1 MNNSKFIT
9 DAFNAGLI
17 QDMWGVP
24 YTDLSVLRKH
34 VADERWITI
43 NNKEGRKGSKVKIS
57 ASGEILAGM
66 GGKFNGR
73 KINEIGKG
81 SNYSSMSTSELEN
94 KLTKITG
101 NIESRKNKHIKSS
114 GVNANSTAAG
124 YANGSLSAQTE
135 EETTAIYEIK
145 KELMNRSGDIQKEAR
160 ERNLARRAER
170 KAERAPSSPKLN
182 ENQSTIVNRIKH
194 LLNVDI
200 TSAIEP
206 RFSKGDRVQI
216 YKSDL
221 PNNAL
226 NQIMRMSKQYGGFTV
241 EEGGAGQVSLKFTK
255 GGAK

>member
-1 MNNSKFIT
+1 MNKTYFDAGLLSDQWGTPIT
-9 DAFNAGLI
+9 DVTQL
-17 QDMWGVP
+17 
-24 YTDLSVLRKH
+24 TT
-34 VADERWITI
+34 DERWITV
-43 NNKEGRKGSKVKIS
+43 NNSEGRTGSKVKIS

-66 GGKFNGR
+66 GGKFNGQ
-73 KINEIGKG
+73 KINEIG
-81 SNYSSMSTSELEN
+81 E
-94 KLTKITG
+94 
-101 NIESRKNKHIKSS
+101 
-114 GVNANSTAAG
+114 
-124 YANGSLSAQTE
+124 
-135 EETTAIYEIK
+135 
-145 KELMNRSGDIQKEAR
+145 
-160 ERNLARRAER
+160 
-170 KAERAPSSPKLN
+170 APSAPSAPSAPKLN
-182 ENQSTIVNRIKH
+182 KNQSTIVNRIKH

>member
-1 MNNSKFIT
+1 MNKTYFDAGLLSDQWGTPIT
-9 DAFNAGLI
+9 DITQL
-17 QDMWGVP
+17 
-24 YTDLSVLRKH
+24 TT
-34 VADERWITI
+34 DERWITI
-43 NNKEGRKGSKVKIS
+43 NNKEGRTGSKVKIS

-66 GGKFNGR
+66 GGKFNGQ
-73 KINEIGKG
+73 KINEIGG
-81 SNYSSMSTSELEN
+81 NNYSSMSTSELES

-101 NIESRKNKHIKSS
+101 NIESRKNKHIESS

-124 YANGSLSAQTE
+124 YASGSLSAQTE

-145 KELMNRSGDIQKEAR
+145 KELMSRSGDIQKEAR

-170 KAERAPSSPKLN
+170 KAERAPKLN

-216 YKSDL
+216 HKSDL

>member
-1 MNNSKFIT
+1 MNKTYFDAGLLSDQWGTPIT
-9 DAFNAGLI
+9 DVTQL
-17 QDMWGVP
+17 
-24 YTDLSVLRKH
+24 TT
-34 VADERWITI
+34 DERWITI

-66 GGKFNGR
+66 GGKFNGQ
-73 KINEIGKG
+73 KINEIGEG

-145 KELMNRSGDIQKEAR
+145 KELMNRSGDIRKEAR

-170 KAERAPSSPKLN
+170 KAERAPSAPKLN
-182 ENQSTIVNRIKH
+182 ENQSTIVNKIKH
-194 LLNVDI
+194 LINVDI
-200 TSAIEP
+200 TNAIEP

-216 YKSDL
+216 HKGDL